1 MTTRRSFVCASANAH
16 KVAEMQAMLNG
27 LVELAPRPP
36 DLADVDEV
44 GDTLVD
50 NAILK
55 AVAVSAHVGHA
66 ALADDTGLEVDAL
79 NGEPGVRSAR
89 YAGEPADDARNRTK
103 LLDALHGVP
112 DRSARFRTVLAIA
125 DTDGSVVCIEGECDG
140 TIATEQRGSNGFGY
154 DSVFI
159 PRDGDGRTFAEMTA
173 DEKNSISHRS
183 RAIDALRLY
192 LMSPQRR

>member
-1 MTTRRSFVCASANAH
+1 MSTRRTFVCASANAH

-27 LVELAPRPP
+27 LVELVPRPP
-36 DLADVDEV
+36 DIADVDEV

-103 LLDALHGVP
+103 LLDALHGAP

-125 DTDGSVVCIEGECDG
+125 DTDGSVVCIEGECEG

-192 LMSPQRR
+192 LLSPQRR